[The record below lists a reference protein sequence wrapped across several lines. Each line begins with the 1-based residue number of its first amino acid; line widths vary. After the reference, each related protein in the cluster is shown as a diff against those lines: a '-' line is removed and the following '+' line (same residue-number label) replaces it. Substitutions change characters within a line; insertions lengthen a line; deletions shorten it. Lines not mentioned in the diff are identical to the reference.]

1 MYGILAVLILMAWFA
16 IGLACYDM
24 YRILKR
30 NRK

>member
-1 MYGILAVLILMAWFA
+1 MTSIIAVLVLIAWFA

-30 NRK
+30 K